1 LILLLLKQVWRK
13 YPMRCVG
20 KTLLLLLFSKGFQ
33 IVVFMLRIDP
43 TEIAT
48 KDLHQFILGAV
59 APRPIA
65 IASTDGVPNLAPY
78 SFFNAFSSNPP
89 ILIFSSNRR
98 VSNNTTK
105 DTLKNVEDTGE
116 VVINVVPHRIV
127 RQMALCSVE
136 YDSSVNEFEKAG
148 FTPLPAEMVKPFR
161 VAESPVHMECKVDK
175 ILPLGDKG
183 GAGNLIICN
192 IVLMHIAESV
202 LNENGR
208 IDPDKIDLV
217 ARMGR
222 FYYARASGDAVF
234 EVVQQVTA
242 LGIGFDGLPTGI
254 RHSNILTGNNLGQLA
269 ALLALP
275 SKEEAMAL
283 AATDGRVQQALL
295 QPSAKPMLMAY
306 AKESLDRN
314 EVELGAKLAVLS
326 ESV

>member
-1 LILLLLKQVWRK
+1 
-13 YPMRCVG
+13 
-20 KTLLLLLFSKGFQ
+20 
-33 IVVFMLRIDP
+33 MLRINP
-43 TEIAT
+43 AEIAT

-65 IASTDGVPNLAPY
+65 FASTVSAEGIPNLAPY

-98 VSNNTTK
+98 VSDNTTK

-136 YDSSVNEFEKAG
+136 YGAEVNEFEKAG
-148 FTPLPAEMVKPFR
+148 FTPLASEKVRPFR

-183 GAGNLIICN
+183 GAGNLVICN
-192 IVLMHIAESV
+192 IVLMHIAEEV
-202 LNENGR
+202 LNDKGR
-208 IDPDKIDLV
+208 IDPHKIDLV

-222 FYYARASGDAVF
+222 FYYARASGEAVF
-234 EVVQQVTA
+234 EVVQEVTA
-242 LGIGFDGLPTGI
+242 LGIGFDGLPPGI
-254 RHSNILTGNNLGQLA
+254 RHNSILTGNNLGQLA
-269 ALLALP
+269 ALLTLP

-283 AATDGRVQQALL
+283 AATDERVQRVLA
-295 QPSAKPMLMAY
+295 SKTAKSELFAY
-306 AKESLDRN
+306 AKEALDRN
-314 EVELGAKLAVLS
+314 EVELGARLAILADS
-326 ESV
+326 M